1 MLKRLFAVLLL
12 LALTLAAVSCSFG
25 TKEVAGTIGPTTVG
39 ETEPTGPLDVGDV
52 LARLAKKKKV
62 TVGREDLVFDLTREE
77 VDRLLSDFDELDRLL
92 TDATDYEAFEELYT
106 RLREDGIDR
115 IRTQAELA
123 YVFWCC
129 DLTDPLTEAAYLYLN
144 ELYTDLGAR
153 INRMFETLWNSPF
166 SEEFYD
172 GWTEEE
178 IDEVLRYAA
187 GSTEENTALSAEN
200 AELVAAFRAL
210 SDEDDDFYS
219 ESARL
224 FLLMAK
230 NNNRIAEL
238 YGYENYME
246 YAYPE
251 IYGRDY
257 SPSDA
262 ASLRAL
268 FCEYLMPRLS
278 ELAVKAFAGEL
289 SFASLEYSDYL
300 KFYSFLLGDVRN
312 DYINVVG
319 RYAASVGE
327 TAPDFLS
334 TYRDFWDQKNYYYV
348 EGNAYEGAFTT
359 YCPDFDTPIIY
370 FGPGYHAI
378 DTFVHE
384 FGHYYAA
391 KKSEDGGDSIPY
403 DLAETQ
409 SQGDEFLFS
418 YWFQKSEPNYE
429 AIARAVAEYKTFDI
443 LSAILTASLVNDF
456 ETYVYTHLDELTP
469 DELDGVLVSLCD
481 AYGGYDTVKAA
492 LGYNPE
498 IYWHHVVM
506 EAPGYYISY
515 AASAIPTLALYAK
528 AIDEGFAAAV
538 GAYEILVTADP
549 ELGFLGVLAEAG
561 IGSPFDR
568 ATYAVIVAALTAE
581 E

>member
-25 TKEVAGTIGPTTVG
+25 TKEVAGTTGPTTVG
-39 ETEPTGPLDVGDV
+39 ETEPTDPLDVGDV

-62 TVGREDLVFDLTREE
+62 TIGREDFVFDLSREE
-77 VDRLLSDFDELDRLL
+77 VDRLLADFDELDRLL
-92 TDATDYEAFEELYT
+92 EDGTDYDAFEELYT

-129 DLTDPLTEAAYLYLN
+129 DLSDPLTEAAYLYLN
-144 ELYTDLGAR
+144 ELYSDLGAR

-210 SDEDDDFYS
+210 SDEDDGFYS

-224 FLLMAK
+224 FLEMAK

-246 YAYPE
+246 YAYPD

-262 ASLRAL
+262 ATLRAL

-278 ELAVKAFAGEL
+278 A
-289 SFASLEYSDYL
+289 
-300 KFYSFLLGDVRN
+300 RP
-312 DYINVVG
+312 
-319 RYAASVGE
+319 R
-327 TAPDFLS
+327 
-334 TYRDFWDQKNYYYV
+334 
-348 EGNAYEGAFTT
+348 
-359 YCPDFDTPIIY
+359 
-370 FGPGYHAI
+370 
-378 DTFVHE
+378 
-384 FGHYYAA
+384 
-391 KKSEDGGDSIPY
+391 GGSCR
-403 DLAETQ
+403 T
-409 SQGDEFLFS
+409 
-418 YWFQKSEPNYE
+418 
-429 AIARAVAEYKTFDI
+429 
-443 LSAILTASLVNDF
+443 
-456 ETYVYTHLDELTP
+456 
-469 DELDGVLVSLCD
+469 
-481 AYGGYDTVKAA
+481 
-492 LGYNPE
+492 
-498 IYWHHVVM
+498 
-506 EAPGYYISY
+506 
-515 AASAIPTLALYAK
+515 
-528 AIDEGFAAAV
+528 
-538 GAYEILVTADP
+538 
-549 ELGFLGVLAEAG
+549 
-561 IGSPFDR
+561 
-568 ATYAVIVAALTAE
+568 
-581 E
+581 